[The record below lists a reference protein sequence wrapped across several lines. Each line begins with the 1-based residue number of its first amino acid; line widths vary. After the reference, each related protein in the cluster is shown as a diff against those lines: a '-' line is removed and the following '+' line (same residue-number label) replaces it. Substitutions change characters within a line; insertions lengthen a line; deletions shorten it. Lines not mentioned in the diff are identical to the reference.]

1 MAFDNLFTS
10 YPMSSDL
17 VLKNRIVMAPMTRCF
32 ADGDLV
38 PTKDMADYYSKRAGA
53 GLIITEATLISA
65 DGQGYP
71 NTPGIYNQKQVAGW
85 KKVVD
90 AVHKSGGKIFSQL
103 WHTGRLSHSYYTSRQ
118 PAAPSAI
125 SFTGAV
131 PRSQGL
137 VYEMPRPFE
146 KNEIKELVQMYASAA
161 ANAMEAGFDGVEI
174 HGANGYLIDQFLR
187 QGTNQR
193 QDEYGGSVE
202 NRVRF
207 PLEVVDA
214 VINEVGAGKTAIRL
228 SPQAYINLEYTEGDE
243 QAHELMLKELDN
255 RNILYVH
262 LGAFDSNI
270 EYDYLQGKPAEY
282 ISRHFNGTIINCG
295 GFNLEKAQKVVE
307 DKEKNLIAIGRP
319 FIANPDLIERA
330 QTGKALND
338 FEDSMMVSLS

>member
-10 YPMSSDL
+10 YPMSRDL

-32 ADGDLV
+32 ADGELV
-38 PTKDMADYYSKRAGA
+38 PTEDMANYYAKRAGA
-53 GLIITEATLISA
+53 GLIITEATLISP

-71 NTPGIYNQKQVAGW
+71 NTPGIYNQKQVEGW

-90 AVHKSGGKIFSQL
+90 TVHQSGGKIFSQL

-118 PAAPSAI
+118 PTAPSAI
-125 SFTGAV
+125 SFTGPV

-137 VYEMPRPFE
+137 VYEMPRPLE
-146 KNEIKELVQMYASAA
+146 KNEIKDLVKMYALAA
-161 ANAMEAGFDGVEI
+161 ENAMRAGFDGVEI

-214 VINEVGAGKTAIRL
+214 VINEVGANKTAIRL

-243 QAHELMLKELDN
+243 QAHELMLKELDK

-270 EYDYLQGKPAEY
+270 EYEYLQGKPAEY
-282 ISRHFNGTIINCG
+282 ISRHFSGTIINCG
-295 GFNLEKAQKVVE
+295 SFNLEKAQKLAEVK
-307 DKEKNLIAIGRP
+307 DRNLIAIGRP